1 MGAAS
6 FLDFHGDLFV
16 LQADATPDIESGEEL
31 TGFARSVSV
40 FFEGGDGAAA
50 GGGRLGNGDAR
61 VARIGKGVV
70 GIHFPLSDLSID
82 FDDRLFPRKR
92 VSGDHW
98 NLSKE
103 HRDGSDGSMEN
114 GVLLHK

>member
-1 MGAAS
+1 MGTAS
-6 FLDFHGDLFV
+6 FLDLHSDLFA
-16 LQADATPDIESGEEL
+16 LRADAASDIESGEQL

-40 FFEGGDGAAA
+40 FFERGDGAAA

-82 FDDRLFPRKR
+82 FDDGLFPRKR

-98 NLSKE
+98 NLNKE

-114 GVLLHK
+114 GALLHK